1 MRIFIQYISVFLF
14 MVAATGLAQQKY
26 ITKNGEINFEAS
38 VPSFEEVKAKN
49 NTVSAILKT
58 DTGEFASLALIQG
71 FRFKVALMEEHF
83 NENYMESSQYPK
95 AIVRGTIQG
104 LALDALSESSAEYTF
119 IGTITIHGVTKP
131 LETKVSLAKKGEALE
146 MSSSFILKP
155 EDFNIKIPSIVS
167 NKIADEVTVTAIY
180 SLSEK

>member
-1 MRIFIQYISVFLF
+1 MKKILPYLSVVLLLMTF
-14 MVAATGLAQQKY
+14 TGFAQQKY

-49 NTVSAILKT
+49 STVSAILNA

-95 AIVRGTIQG
+95 AIVKGTLEG
-104 LALDALSESSAEYTF
+104 FSMDGLSESTTEYSF
-119 IGTITIHGVTKP
+119 KGTITVHGESQP
-131 LETKVSLAKKGEALE
+131 LETIVTMAMIDGNVE
-146 MSSSFILKP
+146 MNSSFILKP

-180 SLSEK
+180 TLSEK